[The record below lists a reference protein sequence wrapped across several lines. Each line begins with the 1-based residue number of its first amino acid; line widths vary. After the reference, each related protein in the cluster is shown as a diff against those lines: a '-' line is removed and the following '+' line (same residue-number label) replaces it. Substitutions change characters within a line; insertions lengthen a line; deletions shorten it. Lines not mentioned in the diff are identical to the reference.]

1 MNDGFVAIVF
11 SLSTFGIDQLHN
23 AVLAMGEIER
33 LTEIFTIGL
42 TIGVG
47 DVDQLRAENERKQVA
62 WRTCS
67 WSSTRRPTH
76 LCRWRMVRNA
86 RPLRHERVKSSM

>member
-1 MNDGFVAIVF
+1 MVFTMIVF
-11 SLSTFGIDQLHN
+11 SLILSTFGIDQLHD
-23 AVLAMGEIER
+23 AVLVMGEIER

-47 DVDQLRAENERKQVA
+47 DVDQLRAGNEKRKVG
-62 WRTCS
+62 WNMGS
-67 WSSTRRPTH
+67 WSSTRRTH
-76 LCRWRMVRNA
+76 LCRWRMARNA